1 MDYVIASEVP
11 GRLRVRLVGPVP
23 ADDLDAL
30 YRVLGACPAV
40 ERANVYPRIGSIAV
54 RYRAADGA
62 RQRVLDH
69 LDAIDA
75 EAIAEAR
82 SSCGLELAPRTQS
95 LLMDIAV
102 LVGSYFA
109 RRWFLPKPVAAL
121 VTAWRYRGFLAA
133 AVRSLGRARLDV
145 PVLDAAAIGMSFVK
159 RDPRTAGETMLL
171 LNLGETLEEYTR
183 SRSEGALV
191 NALLDLPE
199 TAQLVEG
206 DQEVQ
211 VAASD
216 LKPGDCIAVRTGM
229 PVCVDGEVVRGTA
242 MVNQAALTGEP
253 LAVERGVGDNVFSG
267 TAVEDGEIIVRVT
280 ADAGETKLRSIVAL
294 VEQAESFKSETQSR
308 MEQLADRIVPWNFL
322 LAGAVALTTRSLVKT
337 SAALMVDYSCALK
350 LTGSIAVLAAMSQ
363 SAQAGFTVK
372 GSKHFEA
379 MAAAD
384 TIVFDKTGT
393 LTEATP
399 NVACVLAL
407 DGWNRREVLR
417 LAACL
422 EEHFPHPV
430 ARAVVRAAAEKNLRH
445 RERHADVEYLVAH
458 GIASSLDGKRV
469 VIGSEHFVVED
480 EGVSLTE
487 EQKRRVADETEGL
500 SPLYLAVDGELIGVI
515 GIEDPL
521 KAGVREA
528 IADLRM
534 LGFKRVVMLTGD
546 GERTAARI
554 ADAAGVTEYRAN
566 LLPED
571 KYAFVERLKA
581 EGSKVVMV
589 GDGVNDFEAMAAA
602 DTIVFDKTGTLTEAT
617 PNVACVLALDGWN
630 RREVLRLAACLE
642 EHFPHPVAR
651 AVVRAAAEKNLR
663 HRERHADVEYLVAH
677 GIASSLD
684 GKRVVIGS
692 EHFVVEDEGVSLTEE
707 QKRRVA
713 DETEGLSPLYLA
725 VDGELIGVIGIEDPL
740 KAGVREAIADLRMLG
755 FKRVVMLTGDGE
767 RTAARIA
774 DAAGVTEYRANLLPE
789 DKYAFVE
796 RLKAEGS
803 KVVMVGD
810 GVNDAPALSLA
821 DVGIAMGQGTAVAKE
836 VADITLT
843 GGHLSALVTLRTL
856 SAGLTARLNA
866 SFKEVIAINSALLA
880 AGIGGLITPQ
890 TSSLLHNASTVA
902 LSVRNGGTYRA

>member
-1 MDYVIASEVP
+1 M
-11 GRLRVRLVGPVP
+11 
-23 ADDLDAL
+23 
-30 YRVLGACPAV
+30 
-40 ERANVYPRIGSIAV
+40 
-54 RYRAADGA
+54 
-62 RQRVLDH
+62 
-69 LDAIDA
+69 
-75 EAIAEAR
+75 
-82 SSCGLELAPRTQS
+82 
-95 LLMDIAV
+95 
-102 LVGSYFA
+102 
-109 RRWFLPKPVAAL
+109 
-121 VTAWRYRGFLAA
+121 
-133 AVRSLGRARLDV
+133 
-145 PVLDAAAIGMSFVK
+145 
-159 RDPRTAGETMLL
+159 
-171 LNLGETLEEYTR
+171 
-183 SRSEGALV
+183 
-191 NALLDLPE
+191 
-199 TAQLVEG
+199 
-206 DQEVQ
+206 
-211 VAASD
+211 
-216 LKPGDCIAVRTGM
+216 
-229 PVCVDGEVVRGTA
+229 
-242 MVNQAALTGEP
+242 
-253 LAVERGVGDNVFSG
+253 FSG

-480 EGVSLTE
+480 EGVVPHRGAE
-487 EQKRRVADETEGL
+487 APRGRRNGGAVA
-500 SPLYLAVDGELIGVI
+500 AVPGG
-515 GIEDPL
+515 G
-521 KAGVREA
+521 R
-528 IADLRM
+528 
-534 LGFKRVVMLTGD
+534 
-546 GERTAARI
+546 
-554 ADAAGVTEYRAN
+554 
-566 LLPED
+566 
-571 KYAFVERLKA
+571 
-581 EGSKVVMV
+581 
-589 GDGVNDFEAMAAA
+589 
-602 DTIVFDKTGTLTEAT
+602 
-617 PNVACVLALDGWN
+617 
-630 RREVLRLAACLE
+630 
-642 EHFPHPVAR
+642 
-651 AVVRAAAEKNLR
+651 
-663 HRERHADVEYLVAH
+663 
-677 GIASSLD
+677 
-684 GKRVVIGS
+684 
-692 EHFVVEDEGVSLTEE
+692 
-707 QKRRVA
+707 
-713 DETEGLSPLYLA
+713 
-725 VDGELIGVIGIEDPL
+725 ELIGVIGIEDPL